1 MSFSQPNLEREL
13 FDSMPVGPLGII
25 ALEGCKD
32 LAAQVNQYLC
42 DWRDARDAN
51 SEEELYTFPGY
62 QRSDFLLSST
72 RPRFGTGEGKAVIHE
87 SVRGYDLYLM
97 VDVCSLSESFNL
109 YGQKVPLTA
118 DDHFQDLIRTIGAVS
133 GKAHRINV
141 IMPYLYEG
149 RQHRRSSRES
159 LDCAI
164 ALQELQRMGVDN
176 ILTFTAHDPRV
187 QNAIP
192 LMGFDNIIPYYQFM
206 KALFHNVPDLIPNK
220 EHMCIISP
228 DEGGINHNIYYA
240 SVLGL
245 PLYTFYKRRDYSTLV
260 NGSNPIVAHE
270 YMGEDITGKDIF
282 ISDDMISGGDSM
294 LDVIRELKRRGARRI
309 FVAATYSFFTKGIG
323 EYQKAY
329 EEGLFDMVFSTNL
342 SYRPKE
348 LLEAEWYRT
357 VDMSKY
363 LALLIASLNYDHSIN
378 KFMNPVARIH
388 RLLDSHWENLKKN
401 NLV

>member
-1 MSFSQPNLEREL
+1 MSTVAHPFEHEL
-13 FDSMPVGPLGII
+13 FDSTPVAPLGII
-25 ALEGCKD
+25 PLEGCMD
-32 LAAQVNQYLC
+32 LAVQVNDYLC
-42 DWRDARDAN
+42 KWKDRIMEDEDGLCA
-51 SEEELYTFPGY
+51 YPGY
-62 QRSDFLLSST
+62 QRSSFLLSSE
-72 RPRFGTGEGKAVIHE
+72 RPRFGTGEGKAVIRE
-87 SVRGYDLYLM
+87 TVRGYDLYIM

-109 YGQKVPLTA
+109 YGHKVPLTA
-118 DDHFQDLIRTIGAVS
+118 DDHFQDLIRTIGAIS
-133 GKAHRINV
+133 GKAHRITV

-192 LMGFDNIIPYYQFM
+192 LMGFDNIIPYYQM
-206 KALFHNVPDLIPNK
+206 LKALVRNVPDLIPDRD
-220 EHMCIISP
+220 HMCIVSP

-245 PLYTFYKRRDYSTLV
+245 PLYTFYKRRDYSNLV

-270 YMGEDITGKDIF
+270 YLGEDITGKDVF
-282 ISDDMISGGDSM
+282 ISDDMISGGDSL
-294 LDVIRELKRRGARRI
+294 LDVMKELKNRGAHRI
-309 FVAATYSFFTKGIG
+309 FAAVTYSFFTKGID

-329 EEGLFDMVFSTNL
+329 DEGIFDMVFSTNL

-348 LLEAEWYRT
+348 LLESPWYRS
-357 VDMSKY
+357 VNMSKY
-363 LALLIASLNYDHSIN
+363 LAYLIASLNYDHSIG
-378 KFMNPVARIH
+378 KFVNPISRIE
-388 RLLDSHWENLKKN
+388 RLMDNHWSSLREKGLI
-401 NLV
+401 